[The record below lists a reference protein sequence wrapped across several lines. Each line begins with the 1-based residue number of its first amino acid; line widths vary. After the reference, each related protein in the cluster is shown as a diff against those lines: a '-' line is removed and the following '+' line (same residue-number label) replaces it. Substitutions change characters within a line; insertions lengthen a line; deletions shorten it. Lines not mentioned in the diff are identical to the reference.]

1 MTIEKRTRLM
11 RVRRWTALKESWES
25 KLKAAT
31 TPNDTAVAKA
41 MIKEVEE
48 AIKRIEATGEVK
60 QESKNIKPIEKDK
73 DKDKN
78 EHTKV
83 SPSTIGP

>member
-1 MTIEKRTRLM
+1 MTVNKNTRDS
-11 RVRRWTALKESWES
+11 RVRRWTALKESWKA

>member
-1 MTIEKRTRLM
+1 MTVNKNTRDS
-11 RVRRWTALKESWES
+11 RVRRWRALKVIWES

-60 QESKNIKPIEKDK
+60 QESKYIKPIEKDK